1 VKAGQTHSEGN
12 INTFGKFHNV
22 LTQKK

>member
-12 INTFGKFHNV
+12 ISTFGKFHNV
-22 LTQKK
+22 LTPKK